1 MEILRVASP
10 ELKLQVEV
18 NYDRPHAELVAS
30 LLGLT
35 GEIRRIISEE
45 PNWCILRRRDCPR
58 GTTNVE
64 VILYPSSD
72 EKPALSLLKS
82 SHLRPVFFPEFAAV
96 LACDQA
102 KELKLPCLGSLWTN
116 HGQKRLLWREAGSLR
131 VCSHHTP
138 FIGPEFFLP
147 AIAHDDV
154 VNLMRMPL

>member
-1 MEILRVASP
+1 MALLAGTEP
-10 ELKLQVEV
+10 KLQVEV
-18 NYDRPHAELVAS
+18 NYDLAYGDLVAS
-30 LLGLT
+30 LCGLD
-35 GEIRRIISEE
+35 GEARRMLTQE

-58 GTTNVE
+58 GTISIE
-64 VILYPSSD
+64 VVLCPSSG
-72 EKPALSLLKS
+72 EMPALSLLKS
-82 SHLRPVFFPEFAAV
+82 RHLRPVFFPEFAAV

-138 FIGPEFFLP
+138 FIGSEFFLP

-154 VNLMRMPL
+154 ANLMRMPL